1 MDYSKWDSLDCDDDE
16 EDKPRGPP
24 RVTRLEGPARVTI
37 GGTGAAAVSTLQPP
51 TVQAPAAKKGAT
63 DYSKWDSLGVSD
75 DGDSD
80 EDEDE
85 DDEEDPH
92 ARAYMASRA
101 KPPPGYM
108 VKPGQGEPAHAKP
121 SQAPAPA
128 MAPSP
133 GPGTGAAVSASA
145 APPSHESLL
154 AQLTRNG
161 ARREA
166 YLWRQT
172 ETEVELSVL
181 VPPGTRAKQM
191 LVEVRRP
198 QSLATDERAR
208 VVVALRGSA
217 AMSETRWLGLRPAG
231 SPEALSQRQSLP
243 QAALSSGQ
251 PRPISRA
258 GGSVRPDRA
267 IDPGSVSTYWAAP
280 QLDPSNNPHPTL
292 ASLAS
297 YYSPQGLT
305 GRRDATK
312 TPHTSRLQVCRAAA
326 RCGARLPRGA
336 CYWQG
341 GRGRGGWVGGGG
353 GGCCRLGADRLRA
366 GRSAAAA
373 LDATEAG
380 AAPSLEL

>member
-1 MDYSKWDSLDCDDDE
+1 MDYSKWDSLHCDDDDDE
-16 EDKPRGPP
+16 KPRGPP

-37 GGTGAAAVSTLQPP
+37 GGTGAAAVTTLQPP
-51 TVQAPAAKKGAT
+51 AKQAPAAKKGAT

-128 MAPSP
+128 MAPPP

-217 AMSETRWLGLRPAG
+217 AMSNARWLRLRPAG

-251 PRPISRA
+251 PRPASANQPR
-258 GGSVRPDRA
+258 GRL
-267 IDPGSVSTYWAAP
+267 WAARP
-280 QLDPSNNPHPTL
+280 
-292 ASLAS
+292 
-297 YYSPQGLT
+297 G
-305 GRRDATK
+305 
-312 TPHTSRLQVCRAAA
+312 
-326 RCGARLPRGA
+326 
-336 CYWQG
+336 
-341 GRGRGGWVGGGG
+341 
-353 GGCCRLGADRLRA
+353 
-366 GRSAAAA
+366 
-373 LDATEAG
+373 
-380 AAPSLEL
+380 

>member
-1 MDYSKWDSLDCDDDE
+1 MDYSKWDSLHCDDDDDE
-16 EDKPRGPP
+16 KPRGPP

-108 VKPGQGEPAHAKP
+108 VKPGQGEPAQAKP
-121 SQAPAPA
+121 SQATASAPAP
-128 MAPSP
+128 PS
-133 GPGTGAAVSASA
+133 GAGTGAAVSASA
-145 APPSHESLL
+145 APQSHESLL

-217 AMSETRWLGLRPAG
+217 AMSETRCDQASACWLSGGFVSAPEPAPGRPKLRPA
-231 SPEALSQRQSLP
+231 SAN
-243 QAALSSGQ
+243 Q
-251 PRPISRA
+251 PRGRLC
-258 GGSVRPDRA
+258 RPDRT

-341 GRGRGGWVGGGG
+341 GRGRGGRVGGGG

-373 LDATEAG
+373 RDAAEAG
-380 AAPSLEL
+380 AAP

>member
-1 MDYSKWDSLDCDDDE
+1 MDYSKWDSLRCDDDDDE
-16 EDKPRGPP
+16 KPRGPP

-37 GGTGAAAVSTLQPP
+37 GGTGAATVSTLLPP
-51 TVQAPAAKKGAT
+51 AKQAAAAKKGAT

-80 EDEDE
+80 EDDDDD

-101 KPPPGYM
+101 KPPPGYV
-108 VKPGQGEPAHAKP
+108 VKPGQGEPAQAKP

-128 MAPSP
+128 LAPPSAT
-133 GPGTGAAVSASA
+133 GTGATVSANA
-145 APPSHESLL
+145 APQSHESLS

-161 ARREA
+161 ARCEA

-181 VPPGTRAKQM
+181 VPPGTRSKQM

-217 AMSETRWLGLRPAG
+217 TMSKPRWFRLRPAG
-231 SPEALSQRQSLP
+231 APEALSERQSMP
-243 QAALSSGQ
+243 QAALSSGP

-258 GGSVRPDRA
+258 GGSARLDRA
-267 IDPGSVSTYWAAP
+267 WLRQGRARSAAP
-280 QLDPSNNPHPTL
+280 QPDPARTLTQPGLGSPATTHHKASRGRHNP
-292 ASLAS
+292 
-297 YYSPQGLT
+297 
-305 GRRDATK
+305 TK
-312 TPHTSRLQVCRAAA
+312 APPHTTT
-326 RCGARLPRGA
+326 
-336 CYWQG
+336 
-341 GRGRGGWVGGGG
+341 
-353 GGCCRLGADRLRA
+353 A
-366 GRSAAAA
+366 GR
-373 LDATEAG
+373 
-380 AAPSLEL
+380 PHR

>member
-217 AMSETRWLGLRPAG
+217 AMSETRWDQASACWLSGGFVSAPEPAPGRPKLRPA
-231 SPEALSQRQSLP
+231 SAN
-243 QAALSSGQ
+243 Q
-251 PRPISRA
+251 PRGRLWPA
-258 GGSVRPDRA
+258 RPGYR
-267 IDPGSVSTYWAAP
+267 PGLGLDIVGRTAA
-280 QLDPSNNPHPTL
+280 
-292 ASLAS
+292 
-297 YYSPQGLT
+297 
-305 GRRDATK
+305 
-312 TPHTSRLQVCRAAA
+312 
-326 RCGARLPRGA
+326 
-336 CYWQG
+336 
-341 GRGRGGWVGGGG
+341 
-353 GGCCRLGADRLRA
+353 
-366 GRSAAAA
+366 
-373 LDATEAG
+373 
-380 AAPSLEL
+380 

>member
-1 MDYSKWDSLDCDDDE
+1 MDYSKWDSLHCDDDDDE
-16 EDKPRGPP
+16 KPRGPP

-51 TVQAPAAKKGAT
+51 AKQAPAAKKGAT

-108 VKPGQGEPAHAKP
+108 VKPGQGEPAQAKP

-128 MAPSP
+128 PAPPSDS
-133 GPGTGAAVSASA
+133 GTGAAVSASA
-145 APPSHESLL
+145 APQSHESLL

-161 ARREA
+161 AQREA
-166 YLWRQT
+166 YLWRQS

-217 AMSETRWLGLRPAG
+217 AMLKTSWLGLRSAG
-231 SPEALSQRQSLP
+231 SPEALSQRQSKP
-243 QAALSSGQ
+243 QAAPSSGQ
-251 PRPISRA
+251 PWPISRA
-258 GGSVRPDRA
+258 GSPGRPNRA
-267 IDPGSVSTYWAAP
+267 WFRHSGPR
-280 QLDPSNNPHPTL
+280 QL
-292 ASLAS
+292 
-297 YYSPQGLT
+297 GLT
-305 GRRDATK
+305 LTRTQSWLRSPATTDHMALRDATTQAK
-312 TPHTSRLQVCRAAA
+312 HHTSRHDC
-326 RCGARLPRGA
+326 
-336 CYWQG
+336 
-341 GRGRGGWVGGGG
+341 
-353 GGCCRLGADRLRA
+353 
-366 GRSAAAA
+366 RSAAPL
-373 LDATEAG
+373 LDAELAYPVELATGKEAG
-380 AAPSLEL
+380 GEEVTFTLP